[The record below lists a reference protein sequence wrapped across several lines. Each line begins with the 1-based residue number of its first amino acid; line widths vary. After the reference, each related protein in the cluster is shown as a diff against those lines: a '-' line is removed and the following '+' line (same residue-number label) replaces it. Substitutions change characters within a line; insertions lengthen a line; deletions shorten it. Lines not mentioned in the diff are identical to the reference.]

1 MIFNFCKSLQFQTR
15 IQIDQS
21 LLEQVH
27 QMKLL
32 GVIIS
37 DDLTWHK
44 NTDYLVKRAYMR
56 MTILR
61 KLYEFKVNTEDL
73 VLIYILYIRSLVEQN
88 CVVWSSSITKEEIDS
103 IERVQKI
110 ALRLIFR
117 ENYGSYTH
125 ALQLSGLPTL
135 CDRRYQLSLSFA
147 LKTAQNSK
155 TNHMFPQ
162 NPVSKTRH
170 SEKYL
175 VPHAYTERYK
185 KSAIPFMA
193 RQMNIEE

>member
-1 MIFNFCKSLQFQTR
+1 MKLNCEKTKYMIFNFCKSLQFQTR

-61 KLYEFKVNTEDL
+61 KLYEFKVNTKDL
-73 VLIYILYIRSLVEQN
+73 ILIYILYIRSLVEQN
-88 CVVWSSSITKEEIDS
+88 CVVWSSSITKEESDS
-103 IERVQKI
+103 IERIQKI
-110 ALRLIFR
+110 AFRLIFR
-117 ENYGSYTH
+117 ENYMSYTH
-125 ALQLSGLPTL
+125 ALQLSGLPSL
-135 CDRRYQLSLSFA
+135 CDKR
-147 LKTAQNSK
+147 
-155 TNHMFPQ
+155 
-162 NPVSKTRH
+162 
-170 SEKYL
+170 
-175 VPHAYTERYK
+175 
-185 KSAIPFMA
+185 
-193 RQMNIEE
+193 